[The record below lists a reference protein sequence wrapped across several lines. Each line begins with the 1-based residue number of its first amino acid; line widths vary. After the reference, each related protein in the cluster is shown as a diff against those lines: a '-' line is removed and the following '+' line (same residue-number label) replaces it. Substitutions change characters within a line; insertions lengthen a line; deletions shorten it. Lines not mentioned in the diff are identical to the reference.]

1 MIHYHFVEDAGPELL
16 DQIIGLYRIAG
27 WWPEEEVDPL
37 LVSRMM
43 KGSHCFITALDG
55 QRLVGMGRVISDR
68 ANDAYIQDLTVHPDY
83 RHLGIGTSLV
93 NSLLGRLKTDDLP
106 WIGLI
111 AERNTFPF
119 YVRFGF
125 EKMPDSTPMLFKKS

>member
-1 MIHYHFVEDAGPELL
+1 MIHYHFVEDADPELL
-16 DQIIGLYRIAG
+16 GQIIDLYRMAG
-27 WWPEEEVDPL
+27 WWPEREADTL
-37 LVSRMM
+37 LVARMM
-43 KGSHCFITALDG
+43 KGSHCFLAALDG
-55 QRLVGMGRVISDR
+55 RRLVGMGRVISDR
-68 ANDAYIQDLTVHPDY
+68 ANDAYIQDLTVHPEY
-83 RHLGIGTSLV
+83 RHRGIGTSLV

-125 EKMPDSTPMLFKKS
+125 EKMPDSTPILFKKS

>member
-27 WWPEEEVDPL
+27 WWPEEEADPL
-37 LVSRMM
+37 LVARMM